1 MSDTHDFDEQIDD
14 LVDRYLLF
22 LRGKGPEPDLGHLTA
37 PQRKA
42 MRVRLDIVDA
52 LADRGPARPA
62 LHEDPVAMRL
72 GLVPDRRPG
81 PDPGSDGDGAP
92 PTSAAESET
101 ALDPVQRVLDELH
114 TGFAGQVTIDW
125 TPPWRQWRTAEAA
138 PLAQCS
144 ALGVV
149 MALFVTDETDW
160 EDEPVQLAS
169 FLRQHPQVSSVTLVS
184 RDAARA
190 AIYSAAACN
199 HAIDPVRGWLE
210 PGAFVVT
217 DSFELTLRH
226 YFEQRLPRWDR
237 VSDLTEILETGD
249 ITADA
254 LEVVTDEID
263 AELRTRPRLE
273 HKRRALQA
281 LRLVKPVELSALIVA
296 AHAGTL
302 STTDLVDRVSAL
314 SEGTP

>member
-1 MSDTHDFDEQIDD
+1 MSDTHEFDDEINDI
-14 LVDRYLLF
+14 VDRYLLF
-22 LRGKGPEPDLGHLTA
+22 LRGRGPEPDLGHLTA

-42 MRVRLDIVDA
+42 MRARLDIVDA
-52 LADRGPARPA
+52 LADRGPPRPA

-81 PDPGSDGDGAP
+81 AGSGGDGAP
-92 PTSAAESET
+92 PTLAAESET
-101 ALDPVQRVLDELH
+101 ALDPVQRVLDELQA
-114 TGFAGQVTIDW
+114 GFGGQVLIDW

-149 MALFVTDETDW
+149 MALFVTDETNW
-160 EDEPVQLAS
+160 GDEPVQLAA
-169 FLRQHPQVSSVTLVS
+169 FLRQHPEVSSVALVS

-226 YFEQRLPRWDR
+226 YFQQRLPRWDR
-237 VSDLTEILETGD
+237 VAGLAEILETGD

-254 LEVVTDEID
+254 LDVVNEEID

-273 HKRRALQA
+273 HKQRALQA

-296 AHAGTL
+296 VHAGTL

-314 SEGTP
+314 PEGTP